1 MRTFE
6 NMKQIVQN
14 KSFIILPSTYS
25 KQLHN
30 QCLYSGIET
39 ACLTT
44 VTGERFSDLQ
54 LNAAHQWEAL
64 LNPQNVSFLFGYSQC
79 LANLLAS
86 LTFLIF

>member
-44 VTGERFSDLQ
+44 RDWRMIQ
-54 LNAAHQWEAL
+54 
-64 LNPQNVSFLFGYSQC
+64 
-79 LANLLAS
+79 
-86 LTFLIF
+86 